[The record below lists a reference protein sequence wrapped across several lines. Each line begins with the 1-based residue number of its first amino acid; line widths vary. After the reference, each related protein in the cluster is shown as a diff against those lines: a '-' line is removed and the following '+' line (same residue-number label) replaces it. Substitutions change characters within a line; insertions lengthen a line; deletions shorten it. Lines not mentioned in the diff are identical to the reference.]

1 MVQGA
6 PLELF
11 FAFESSV
18 LARIVPDIFWLQ
30 RILVGVL
37 WHNEILRLYS
47 RIYAEFHHSRRA
59 TVSLLVLALA
69 ALACRRL
76 NRPGPRRSYLH
87 PSPFLMRVR
96 RS

>member
-37 WHNEILRLYS
+37 WHNELLRLYS
-47 RIYAEFHHSRRA
+47 RIYAEFHHSRCA
-59 TVSLLVLALA
+59 KVSLLVLALA
-69 ALACRRL
+69 CRRL
-76 NRPGPRRSYLH
+76 NSPGRAGLIFTPLLS
-87 PSPFLMRVR
+87 
-96 RS
+96 